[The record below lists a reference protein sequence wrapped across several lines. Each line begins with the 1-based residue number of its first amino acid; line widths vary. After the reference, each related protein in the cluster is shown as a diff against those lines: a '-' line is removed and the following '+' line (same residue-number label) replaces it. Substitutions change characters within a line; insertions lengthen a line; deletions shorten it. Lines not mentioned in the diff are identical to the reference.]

1 MSEDIWALIL
11 VAIFSVVFGLV
22 GKSDYQVAVDE
33 QRLYCQQ
40 TLLFKQTGGQ
50 SGWPDYKGIREEV
63 CE

>member
-22 GKSDYQVAVDE
+22 GESDYQVAVEE

-40 TLLFKQTGGQ
+40 TLLFKRTGGQ
-50 SGWPDYKGIREEV
+50 SGWPDYKSIREEV